1 MKSPLKALGAL
12 AAAGALFLAGCGGTA
27 STQSTGPQS
36 APGTRTIVDHAGNQV
51 ELPAQITRLAQQGR
65 TDEALAKAREHLERE
80 PQDVQM
86 RFIQSNLLAQSGHTD
101 EAEAALVQ
109 LTRDYPELAE
119 PYNNLAVLHAANG
132 HLEKAREA
140 LETALRLDPGY
151 ATARENLGD
160 VYLRLAASAYEQAA
174 ARPESAGEARQR
186 LTDKAAA
193 IGKLLR

>member
-1 MKSPLKALGAL
+1 MRLMPSLSFPPRFFHRPRRAAIALMAL
-12 AAAGALFLAGCGGTA
+12 AALAGGA
-27 STQSTGPQS
+27 
-36 APGTRTIVDHAGNQV
+36 AHARQAAQA
-51 ELPAQITRLAQQGR
+51 EPLPAQITRLAQQGH

-86 RFIQSNLLAQSGHTD
+86 RFIQSNLLAQSGRTD

-119 PYNNLAVLHAANG
+119 PYNNLAVLHAASG

>member
-1 MKSPLKALGAL
+1 MRLMPSLSFPPRFFHRPRRAAIALMAL
-12 AAAGALFLAGCGGTA
+12 AALAGGA
-27 STQSTGPQS
+27 
-36 APGTRTIVDHAGNQV
+36 AHARQAAQA
-51 ELPAQITRLAQQGR
+51 EPLPAQITRLAQQGR
-65 TDEALAKAREHLERE
+65 TDEALAQAREHLERE
-80 PQDVQM
+80 PQDV
-86 RFIQSNLLAQSGHTD
+86 LAQSGHTD

-140 LETALRLDPGY
+140 LETALRLDPGS
-151 ATARENLGD
+151 ATERENLGD
-160 VYLRLAASAYEQAA
+160 GYLRLAASAYEQAA

>member
-1 MKSPLKALGAL
+1 M
-12 AAAGALFLAGCGGTA
+12 
-27 STQSTGPQS
+27 
-36 APGTRTIVDHAGNQV
+36 
-51 ELPAQITRLAQQGR
+51 
-65 TDEALAKAREHLERE
+65 
-80 PQDVQM
+80 
-86 RFIQSNLLAQSGHTD
+86 
-101 EAEAALVQ
+101 Q

-119 PYNNLAVLHAANG
+119 PYNNLAVLHAASG

>member
-1 MKSPLKALGAL
+1 MRLMPSLSFPPRLFHCPRRAAIALMAL
-12 AAAGALFLAGCGGTA
+12 AALAGGA
-27 STQSTGPQS
+27 
-36 APGTRTIVDHAGNQV
+36 AHARQAAQA
-51 ELPAQITRLAQQGR
+51 EPLPAQITRLAQQGR

-86 RFIQSNLLAQSGHTD
+86 RFIQSNLLAQSGRTD

-174 ARPESAGEARQR
+174 ALTESSGEARQR

>member
-1 MKSPLKALGAL
+1 MPSLSFPPRFFHRPRRAAIALMAL
-12 AAAGALFLAGCGGTA
+12 AALAGGA
-27 STQSTGPQS
+27 
-36 APGTRTIVDHAGNQV
+36 AHARQAAQA
-51 ELPAQITRLAQQGR
+51 EPLPAQVTRLAQQGR
-65 TDEALAKAREHLERE
+65 TDEALAKAREYLERE

-86 RFIQSNLLAQSGHTD
+86 RFIQSNLLAQSGRTD